1 MGKLQEI
8 IEKVNSFIWGYPLII
23 FLLVAGIWFTVGL
36 RAIQITKL
44 NYAFKTLL
52 IPDKKTSGEVSPWAS
67 LCIALSA
74 TIGTGNIVGVATA
87 IALGGP
93 GALFWLIVASLLGLA
108 IRYAEGFLAIR
119 YKDERLTGPFAYI
132 RKGLK
137 DKHKWLATA
146 FAIFGLLAGTFGI
159 GTLIQVNGVTDSANL
174 LFKNTTKELV
184 IFGKNTNLVT
194 IGLSLLLTLVVALA
208 ITGGIKRISRIC
220 EIIVPIMAI
229 AYVLICMAVLI
240 IQYDE
245 ILNAIKTM
253 VVMAFSKQSMLAGGV
268 VVSVRTV
275 IARGI
280 SRGLFSNEAG
290 LGSGAL
296 ASSTSSTN
304 NPFKQG
310 LGLMATT
317 MITVIICLLTGL
329 VIIVTQAFEQP
340 ETGIALTNLAF
351 TKGLPVSSFVTAC
364 LLMCIIAIFA
374 FTSIIGWH
382 VYGIKCLEYLTNNS
396 KLAKIIYRSIY
407 IIMILI
413 GPYLVIDL
421 VWNLA
426 DICNA
431 LMVIPNL
438 IALLILSPI
447 VIKET
452 RKFFKKK

>member
-1 MGKLQEI
+1 MAKLQEI

-23 FLLVAGIWFTVGL
+23 FLLVVGIWFTVAL
-36 RAIQITKL
+36 RALQITKL
-44 NYAFKTLL
+44 NYAFKMMLA
-52 IPDKKTSGEVSPWAS
+52 PDTGKNGEVSPWAS

-93 GALFWLIVASLLGLA
+93 GALFWLIIASLLGLA
-108 IRYAEGFLAIR
+108 IRYAEGFLAIK
-119 YKDERLTGPFAYI
+119 YKDEKLTGPFAYI
-132 RKGLK
+132 RKGLNK
-137 DKHKWLATA
+137 KYRWLATF

-159 GTLIQVNGVTDSANL
+159 GTLIQVNSLTDSANL
-174 LFKNTTKELV
+174 LFKNVAKRVVILGKE
-184 IFGKNTNLVT
+184 TNIIT
-194 IGLSLLLTLVVALA
+194 IVLGVLLTIVVSMT
-208 ITGGIKRISRIC
+208 ITGGIKRISKIC
-220 EIIVPIMAI
+220 EVVVPLMAV
-229 AYVLICMAVLI
+229 AYVLICLIVLI
-240 IQYDE
+240 MQGD
-245 ILNAIKTM
+245 AIFTALKTM
-253 VVMAFSKQSMLAGGV
+253 VVMAFSKESLLGGGV
-268 VVSVRTV
+268 AISVKSV
-275 IARGI
+275 ISRGV

-329 VIIVTQAFEQP
+329 VIIVTKAWQLP
-340 ETGIALTNLAF
+340 ETGMALTNAAF
-351 TKGLPVSSFVTAC
+351 TRGLPLNSFVISC
-364 LLMCIIAIFA
+364 LLMGIIGIFA

-396 KLAKIIYRSIY
+396 KIAKMIYRSIY

-431 LMVIPNL
+431 LMAIPNL
-438 IALLILSPI
+438 IALLILSPM

-452 RKFFKKK
+452 KEFFKKK